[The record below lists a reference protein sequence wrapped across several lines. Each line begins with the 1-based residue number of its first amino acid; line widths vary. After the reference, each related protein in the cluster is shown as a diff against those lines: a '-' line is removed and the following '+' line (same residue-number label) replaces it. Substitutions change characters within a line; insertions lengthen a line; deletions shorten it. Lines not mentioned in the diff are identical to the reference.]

1 MQKNE
6 NPVVLSLVLLIIS
19 VLVALL
25 LSFTNSI
32 TKEKISENK
41 VKEQNE
47 ALFEVLPDAKDFEK
61 VEFGENELVKTVY
74 EAKSGN
80 TLVGYCVNV
89 TPSGY
94 GGVLDIMVGIN
105 SDMTLS
111 GIKIVSHSE
120 TPGLGAKSTDESFT
134 NQFENK
140 KTDVPLGVIKSGTPK
155 DNEIVAISGATITS
169 TAVKNGV
176 NAAID
181 AARFINGGV

>member
-25 LSFTNSI
+25 LSFTNSV
-32 TKEKISENK
+32 TKEKIAQNK
-41 VKEQNE
+41 AKEQSE
-47 ALFEVLPDAKDFEK
+47 ALLAVLPGAKDFVK
-61 VEFGENELVKTVY
+61 AEFVENELVKAVY

-80 TLVGYCVNV
+80 DFVGYCVNV

-105 SDMTLS
+105 PDMTLS

-120 TPGLGAKSTDESFT
+120 TPGLGAKSTDERFT
-134 NQFENK
+134 NQFKDK
-140 KTDVPLGVIKSGTPK
+140 KTDVPLSVIKSGTPK

-181 AARFINGGV
+181 AVRNINGGV